1 MKVVKMNDKR
11 IAFVVAARNLF
22 GESKSTIN
30 RPEIYAVL
38 EENEGMTFPQ
48 WVVGQQFR
56 TQYRGM
62 YHLPL
67 ENGRFDMI
75 DPVVSNA
82 ASVDAGEHNHQQSAV
97 AMAPRAIEVLEE
109 QESYVPEKFEGVNQ
123 VTTHPCKSDV
133 PVS

>member
-48 WVVGQQFR
+48 WIVGQQFR
-56 TQYRGM
+56 TEARGT
-62 YHLPL
+62 YHVPL
-67 ENGRFDMI
+67 ENGRFDLI
-75 DPVVSNA
+75 DPPVSNSTA
-82 ASVDAGEHNHQQSAV
+82 
-97 AMAPRAIEVLEE
+97 
-109 QESYVPEKFEGVNQ
+109 
-123 VTTHPCKSDV
+123 
-133 PVS
+133 